1 MMHWEVIDNVR
12 YEILEKV
19 IKNITLN
26 KFYLAGG
33 TALALQTGIRESFDF
48 DFFVQEEF
56 DENLLISELETIG
69 KLEVTTCRKGT
80 VHVILENIQLTFL
93 YFNNNLVEDKI
104 KVNEVEGL
112 YLASIKDIAIMKLIA
127 ISQRGTKK
135 DFFDLYYICN
145 QYNIKMEDILR
156 NLEKKYNKE
165 KINYSHII
173 QSLSYFEDAEDEI
186 LPKTFIKYDWKNIKE
201 YYIKE
206 QKDIYTNGEKY
217 V

>member
-12 YEILEKV
+12 YEILKKV

-69 KLEVTTCRKGT
+69 NLEITTCRKGT

-104 KVNEVEGL
+104 KVNEIKGL

-145 QYNIKMEDILR
+145 QYNIKMEDIIR